1 MVSSAGNSGVSIL
14 NMDLSG
20 TASNGLKISGGSGN
34 LVSSIDVSYTGVTP
48 AGYGVQ
54 LESSTNNVIQNV
66 TATNRNLGVWLTGTS
81 GGNTI
86 QNNTHTGTN
95 FAINA
100 PQLGQGNSYLNN
112 DLSNTVTWTMTIYDD
127 DSVQISGNDYTLA
140 CNAIFLSGVEGVT
153 IDGENL
159 AWTGSGIGGM
169 GLELQNS
176 TNNVVRNVI
185 SSNRNIGIRLTG
197 TSGGNTIQNNTLT
210 GNNTEIQ
217 ATQLGQGNSYLNNDL
232 PNTTTW
238 AIIVWGDDSIQIS
251 GNDYTLAVNA
261 IFLGWVDGVAI
272 DGENLDWTGS
282 AGAGGIGLELQNSN
296 GNTIQNLISTNRS
309 MGVRI
314 TGTSSSNTIQ
324 NNDLSNDVWSIHPVA
339 SGSGNIYVG
348 NTF

>member
-34 LVSSIDVSYTGVTP
+34 LVSSVDVSYTGVTP

-210 GNNTEIQ
+210 GNNTGIQ

-232 PNTTTW
+232 FGSITW
-238 AIIVWGDDSIQIS
+238 AINVWDGDSVEIS
-251 GNDYTLAVNA
+251 GNDYTLAVNG
-261 IFLGWVDGVAI
+261 IFLGGIDSVTL
-272 DGENLDWTGS
+272 DGENLAWTRP
-282 AGAGGIGLELQNSN
+282 A
-296 GNTIQNLISTNRS
+296 
-309 MGVRI
+309 
-314 TGTSSSNTIQ
+314 
-324 NNDLSNDVWSIHPVA
+324 
-339 SGSGNIYVG
+339 
-348 NTF
+348 